1 MNLFPFF
8 NEDGFSNSYILA
20 EKEHNGPCLII
31 DPSDFTVE
39 MLHLVESH
47 DYTVE
52 GIFLT
57 HYNRM
62 HTTGLTK
69 LTKIYNPQIYSPR
82 IGEKDHFEI
91 TEIGDRKT
99 IAAAGMTVNVLN
111 FLGDFGKAVFYR
123 VNGCLFTG
131 DLYLAGDRHEEEEL
145 LSSKISKNGYRRT
158 NKIIKF
164 IPVTGLRLPAGWSF
178 RKYLHETV
186 LFFTSADHNSHGL
199 QRPLD

>member
-99 IAAAGMTVNVLN
+99 IATAGMTVNVLN

-131 DLYLAGDRHEEEEL
+131 DLYLAGDRHEEEEIFTVNHAFIVKNL
-145 LSSKISKNGYRRT
+145 KKWVSENKQNYKIYPGYGAPT
-158 NKIIKF
+158 SC
-164 IPVTGLRLPAGWSF
+164 RLEFP
-178 RKYLHETV
+178 EI
-186 LFFTSADHNSHGL
+186 FT
-199 QRPLD
+199 